1 MNRDSIKD
9 LFCLEL
15 TSERFTSVA
24 KPWDK
29 YFRGRGGGGLTFSL
43 AKIQTS

>member
-1 MNRDSIKD
+1 MNRNSIKD
-9 LFCLEL
+9 VFRLEL

-29 YFRGRGGGGLTFSL
+29 YFRGRGGGGEVLPL
-43 AKIQTS
+43 A